1 MKYLWCTQS
10 KSTNK
15 IIINRVEKSSA
26 QDFRAALSSKTLP
39 TKPSISSCLHKTLT
53 IKFSAF
59 GSLQKNVF
67 PNLRPPFCLFW
78 RTLDSVLDWKELD
91 SYCELWNPLPLLWEG
106 HRLTATLLP
115 SSFLFNV
122 NNNWEPRVLRECLV
136 SLASSPGPGT
146 LLTVQCREGLFPS
159 PDYSLVSVTEW
170 LSCKAQT
177 GLKTCQ
183 LVKLRTG

>member
-15 IIINRVEKSSA
+15 IMINRVEKSSA
-26 QDFRAALSSKTLP
+26 QNFRAVLSSKTP
-39 TKPSISSCLHKTLT
+39 PMKPSISSCLHKTLT

-67 PNLRPPFCLFW
+67 SNLRSPFCLFW

-115 SSFLFNV
+115 RSFLFNG
-122 NNNWEPRVLRECLV
+122 NNNWEPQVRRECLV
-136 SLASSPGPGT
+136 SLASSPEPGT
-146 LLTVQCREGLFPS
+146 LLKGQCREGLFLS
-159 PDYSLVSVTEW
+159 RDYSLVAVTEW
-170 LSCKAQT
+170 LSCKAHT

-183 LVKLRTG
+183 LVEH

>member
-39 TKPSISSCLHKTLT
+39 MKPSISSCLHKTLT

-67 PNLRPPFCLFW
+67 PNLRSPFCLFW

-115 SSFLFNV
+115 SSFLQQL
-122 NNNWEPRVLRECLV
+122 ETPSSEECLV

-146 LLTVQCREGLFPS
+146 LLTVQCREGLFLS

>member
-15 IIINRVEKSSA
+15 IMTNRVEKSSA
-26 QDFRAALSSKTLP
+26 QNFRAVLSSKTSP
-39 TKPSISSCLHKTLT
+39 MKPSISSCLHKTLT

-67 PNLRPPFCLFW
+67 SNLRSPFCLFW

-115 SSFLFNV
+115 RSFLFNG
-122 NNNWEPRVLRECLV
+122 NNSWEPQVLRECLV
-136 SLASSPGPGT
+136 SLPSSPEPGPP
-146 LLTVQCREGLFPS
+146 LTVQRREGLFLS
-159 PDYSLVSVTEW
+159 RDYSLVAVTEW
-170 LSCKAQT
+170 LSCKAHT

-183 LVKLRTG
+183 LVKH